1 MKIWHFK
8 SLAYIS
14 TFSILLSLNSCKND
28 SKSSSNSPNSESTIN
43 EINTYLTDFFSTEKD
58 KSGITGIPLT
68 FQCKNYFASN
78 AKTFNIGTQS
88 KNGDELTNESLFQI
102 GSNSKVFLSV
112 VMLQLEQ
119 EGLVSI
125 EDPISKYLSDK
136 YPLWKNIKIKNLL
149 NMTSG
154 IPNYTGEKDVI
165 GEILI
170 HFKND
175 PKKNVTS
182 EEILFSVKDKP
193 LLVQTTN
200 KFSYSNTNYVLAGE
214 IIKAITGKDISEEI
228 SDRII
233 KPLGLKNTF
242 YITTYPKSNVKY
254 PKHLMS
260 GYYYIT
266 DDKFRIFDNWTDII
280 DFSMSWG
287 NAAGSITAN
296 SIDLNNFIRSLF
308 AGKLLNPDQ
317 LKKLTTMVDTNT
329 GEELSEGVNEK
340 SNSGY
345 GLGIAAIYNS
355 TLKEIEYRHGG
366 GTFGF
371 RSQMRY
377 FPSIKASYVIAFN
390 SSEVGKENEMTLYK
404 NIDNYILKN
413 CK

>member
-1 MKIWHFK
+1 MKIWQMK
-8 SLAYIS
+8 NTVSIS
-14 TFSILLSLNSCKND
+14 TVIISLSFYSCKND
-28 SKSSSNSPNSESTIN
+28 SKPSANNNEGGKN
-43 EINTYLTDFFSTEKD
+43 EISNYLTEFFSTEKG

-68 FQCKNYFASN
+68 FQCRNYFESN
-78 AKTFNIGTQS
+78 AKTINIGTQS

-112 VMLQLEQ
+112 VMLQLEK

-125 EDPISKYLSDK
+125 EDPVSKYLNDK
-136 YPLWKNIKIKNLL
+136 YPLWKDIKIKNLL

-154 IPNYTGEKDVI
+154 IPNYTGDKDVI
-165 GEILI
+165 GELLI

-193 LLVQTTN
+193 LLDQTKN

-233 KPLGLKNTF
+233 KPLSLRNTF
-242 YITTYPKSNVKY
+242 YIKTYPKSNVKY
-254 PKHLMS
+254 PKHVMS
-260 GYYYIT
+260 GYYYTT
-266 DDKFRIFDNWTDII
+266 DDKFRFFENWTDII

-329 GEELSEGVNEK
+329 GDELTEGVNEK
-340 SNSGY
+340 STSGY

-355 TLKEIEYRHGG
+355 TLKEIEYHHGG

-390 SSEVGKENEMTLYK
+390 SSEVGKENEMKLYN
-404 NIDNYILKN
+404 NIDNYILRN